1 MRTANRG
8 ISIRPA
14 QLWAS
19 LTASVL
25 LFANTATA
33 QDTFENATS
42 NLQVELQNDLVTL
55 SARNVRL
62 RDVLTEIVHQSDLT
76 VVSRLPLNARLT
88 MEIEELP
95 LAEAL
100 VRMMRG
106 QSYML
111 HQARPTTVDRMGNYA
126 SADTLWVFSDDSS
139 NESGYSLSATSMAI
153 EVLRSQLM
161 SDDIRV
167 KQDAI
172 KGLRKLRVNEVV
184 GPLSYALADEDRKV
198 RIKAIYALA
207 DIGGNDAV
215 AVLAAALADENAWV
229 RSETAYALGA
239 IGSDTA
245 IPVLKHALYDAD
257 IRVRTSA
264 ISAFVEIGGTESAD
278 ALAIALRDTDPEVR
292 VEAVAALRNVGG
304 ETAIRILNKAL
315 QDQDD
320 SVREAAREAFAG
332 LSHHRDL

>member
-1 MRTANRG
+1 MKIAKHVV
-8 ISIRPA
+8 SIKPA
-14 QLWAS
+14 QLWAG
-19 LTASVL
+19 LIVSVL
-25 LFANTATA
+25 HFAHAATA
-33 QDTFENATS
+33 QDTFEYATS
-42 NLQVELQNDLVTL
+42 NLQVELRNDLISL

-62 RDVLTEIVHQSDLT
+62 RDVLTEIVRHTDLT
-76 VVSRLPLNARLT
+76 VVSRTPLDARLT
-88 MEIEELP
+88 LELKKLP

-100 VRMMRG
+100 ARIMRG

-111 HQARPTTVDRMGNYA
+111 RHASAATVDRMVDNA
-126 SADTLWVFSDDSS
+126 SADTLWVFSDNSTD
-139 NESGYSLSATSMAI
+139 EIGYRLSATSMAI

-167 KQDAI
+167 RQEAI

-215 AVLAAALADENAWV
+215 AVLAVALADENAWV

-257 IRVRTSA
+257 SKVRTSA

-278 ALAIALRDTDPEVR
+278 ALALALQDTDPEVR

-304 ETAIRILNKAL
+304 ETAIRLLNKAL

-320 SVREAAREAFAG
+320 SVREAAKEAITG
-332 LSHHRDL
+332 LSQHREL

>member
-1 MRTANRG
+1 MKIAKHSV
-8 ISIRPA
+8 SIRPA
-14 QLWAS
+14 QGWAG
-19 LTASVL
+19 LIACVL
-25 LFANTATA
+25 LFANSATA
-33 QDTFENATS
+33 QDMFENATS
-42 NLQVELQNDLVTL
+42 NLQIELQNDLVTI

-62 RDVLTEIVHQSDLT
+62 RDVLTEIVRQSGLT
-76 VVSRLPLNARLT
+76 VFSRAPLDARLT
-88 MEIEELP
+88 LEIEELP
-95 LAEAL
+95 LTEVL
-100 VRMMRG
+100 VRIMRG

-111 HQARPTTVDRMGNYA
+111 HQAGPTTDDRMGNNA

-139 NESGYSLSATSMAI
+139 DESAYSLSATSMAI
-153 EVLRSQLM
+153 ELLRSQLA
-161 SDDIRV
+161 SDDIRARQKAV
-167 KQDAI
+167 N
-172 KGLRKLRVNEVV
+172 GLRMLRVNEVV
-184 GPLSYALADEDRKV
+184 EPLSYALADKDRKV

-215 AVLAAALADENAWV
+215 AILAGALADENAWV
-229 RSETAYALGA
+229 RAETAHALAA
-239 IGSDTA
+239 IGGDTA

-257 IRVRTSA
+257 SRVRTSA

-278 ALAIALRDTDPEVR
+278 ALAIALQDTDPEVR

-315 QDQDD
+315 QDRDV